1 MDLSEKPLVEMM
13 KWSEGDRDGRFLLRN
28 ESQFRGH
35 KKGSSP
41 KKTKKVPKEQR
52 KTKNRSSRT
61 NMERFEEQSN
71 GTRPNE
77 GGKVAKTLYE
87 NYPSSKFTRSIT
99 NPEIVKNLWTS
110 SVDKRLRSSYQA
122 IDELGS
128 EENSVPIMT
137 DSLLPTKTILATNND
152 TVSQILR
159 GVVEKFRLDTDPSD
173 LCLVEV
179 TLPPVGGNGMGGK
192 YREVTERVL
201 GDHECPVKLHTRW
214 MLGRSGVVNRDIL
227 NFQLRRRTSFVPSPS
242 HLQEPHLPC
251 LVDISHTPTHHHK
264 KYPITSFPVEIG
276 SQSFLLNPQSQICL
290 SSPSIAPKHCTIQQT
305 YRGTYTVQLL
315 NDTAL
320 VMINDQT
327 VANTMPLP
335 VDSVIKLSEEDVFRF
350 NVPNQSLR
358 SNSAVTD
365 HMEKT
370 KEQMG
375 KAYSTDNLASTNNEV
390 YTCTCKY
397 CICGEGKHYMHMS
410 NSYDVM
416 DT

>member
-1 MDLSEKPLVEMM
+1 MDSSEKPLVEMM

-41 KKTKKVPKEQR
+41 KKTKKVPKTPKEQR
-52 KTKNRSSRT
+52 KPKHRSSRANT
-61 NMERFEEQSN
+61 DDQLNPI
-71 GTRPNE
+71 RPNE

-110 SVDKRLRSSYQA
+110 AVDKRLRSSYQA

-128 EENSVPIMT
+128 EENSLRIMT
-137 DSLLPTKTILATNND
+137 DSLLPTKTILATDNE

-159 GVVEKFRLDTDPSD
+159 GIVEKFRLDTDPSD
-173 LCLVEV
+173 LCIVEV

-201 GDHECPVKLHTRW
+201 GDHECPVKLHTRC
-214 MLGRSGVVNRDIL
+214 MLGSPGVVNRDIL
-227 NFQLRRRTSFVPSPS
+227 NFQLRRRASFMPCPS
-242 HLQEPHLPC
+242 HLQEPCLPC

-276 SQSFLLNPQSQICL
+276 SQSFLLNPHSHICL
-290 SSPSIAPKHCTIQQT
+290 SSPSIAPKHCMIEQT
-305 YRGTYTVQLL
+305 YRGTYTIQLL

-320 VMINDQT
+320 VMINEQT
-327 VANTMPLP
+327 VANTTPLP
-335 VDSVIKLSEEDVFRF
+335 VDSVIKLSEDDVFKF
-350 NVPNQSLR
+350 SVPNQSLHSR
-358 SNSAVTD
+358 SNSAITSQ
-365 HMEKT
+365 MEKT
-370 KEQMG
+370 KEQIG
-375 KAYSTDNLASTNNEV
+375 KAYSTDNLASTNDEV
-390 YTCTCKY
+390 KLLFKEHSTCK
-397 CICGEGKHYMHMS
+397 IIVHM
-410 NSYDVM
+410 
-416 DT
+416 